1 MKKRILFFLCALTAV
16 LPLRASAESLP
27 EVLSAVAQGLEEGLE
42 EGLALSAA
50 LPQTSETPAPVFPEN
65 DLALSLCAK
74 DPRLEE
80 GRTTTLTL
88 TAVNPYDQAADV
100 AFTLALPARLSCAQP
115 LTWQAQLPPA
125 KTDPQTGKRT
135 PSVSTITREIT
146 LLPGSGESEQVPL
159 TLEMQMGPRFYRAK
173 TELALCVPRIDAAA
187 ALEDTDSGRIQPGEV
202 FALAVHIV
210 NDGDAPKDV
219 AVSYLLPNGISPAGD
234 LPEGFALNRRT
245 LEGVLRAEAGAA
257 AVLSFPLRADE
268 DALNGD
274 ADASRL
280 MSGILTVDQKRI
292 DVPALHIV
300 GPMINARLTPQKSS
314 LEEGGTMDLAITVV
328 NTGLAAADVELSC
341 LLPEGL
347 SIDKEAV
354 QEGAQPRLRPEDG
367 ALLYTLH
374 MDAAT
379 QTDSGVAAA
388 AKEILL
394 RVRADVPAEELSDR
408 LLGASLAWQTNEG
421 ATQLSEAAALRVHRQ
436 GFLGLDHSEW
446 NGILLAGILML
457 ATICCLCS
465 AMRSGGK
472 QDEYCF
478 E

>member
-1 MKKRILFFLCALTAV
+1 MKKRILFFFCALTAL
-16 LPLRASAESLP
+16 LPLCASAEGLP

-42 EGLALSAA
+42 EGLALSAEMLA
-50 LPQTSETPAPVFPEN
+50 PSETPTPVYPDN
-65 DLALSLCAK
+65 DLALSLCASE
-74 DPRLEE
+74 PRLEE

-88 TAVNPYDQAADV
+88 TAVNPYDQPADV
-100 AFTLALPARLSCAQP
+100 TFSLALPGRLSCTEP

-125 KTDPQTGKRT
+125 KNDPETGNWT
-135 PSVSTITREIT
+135 PSVTTIPREIT
-146 LLPGSGESEQVPL
+146 LIPGSGESEQVSL
-159 TLEMQMGPRFYRAK
+159 ALEMQMGTRFYRAK

-187 ALEDTDSGRIQPGEV
+187 ALEGTDNGRIQPGEA
-202 FALAVHIV
+202 FALAVHVV
-210 NDGDAPKDV
+210 NDGDAPKDI
-219 AVSYLLPNGISPAGD
+219 AVTYLLPNGISPAGE

-245 LEGVLRAEAGAA
+245 LEGTLRAEAGAA
-257 AVLSFPLRADE
+257 ALLSFPLRADD
-268 DALNGD
+268 DALDGD

-280 MSGILTVDQKRI
+280 MTGILTVDQKRI
-292 DVPALHIV
+292 DAPALHIV
-300 GPMINARLTPQKSS
+300 GPMINARLTPQKTS
-314 LEEGGTMDLAITVV
+314 LAEGGAMDLAITVV

-347 SIDKEAV
+347 SLDKENT
-354 QEGAQPRLRPEDG
+354 QEASQPRLRPEDG

-379 QTDSGVAAA
+379 QTDSGVAAS

-394 RVRADVPAEELSDR
+394 RVRADVPAEELDDR
-408 LLGASLAWQTNEG
+408 LLGASLAWQTNAG
-421 ATQLSEAAALRVHRQ
+421 ATQLSEAAAMRVHRQ

-465 AMRSGGK
+465 AMRSDGK

-478 E
+478 D